1 MGLLDAL
8 LRRPSP
14 EVTFLR
20 NEVRRLE
27 AGGAPLH
34 TLPQY
39 ATVVEEIRAHGPSA
53 RAAKLFMEASVGSV
67 SLRESA
73 AAVRY
78 LQSRLNG

>member
-8 LRRPSP
+8 LRRPSS

-20 NEVRRLE
+20 NEVARLE
-27 AGGAPLH
+27 GGGPPLH

-39 ATVVEEIRAHGPSA
+39 AAVVDEVRAHGPSA
-53 RAAKLFMEASVGSV
+53 RAAKLFQDASVGSV
-67 SLRESA
+67 SVGESV

-78 LQSRLNG
+78 LQSRLQS